1 MGGMLPP
8 IPIQRAPGN
17 PIAGRDYPRT
27 WEEFLVFF
35 ADESMCVRYL
45 ERLSWPDG
53 FLCARCGWAGEPW
66 RGSRRRLVCRS
77 CGHETTVT
85 AGTLFQGTRTP
96 LRQWLAAAWHVSTA
110 DQGVSALRLQ
120 RALGLGSYETAW
132 TILHR
137 LRRAMVRSGRPRLD
151 GVADVG
157 RIVLSARLTREALAR
172 PAGGARRRP
181 RAVVAIAVEDRGG
194 EPGRVRMQRLSS
206 GSDQELLR
214 FVAWAV
220 EPPAAVRVE
229 GLRRPAVLADLGWSQ
244 PDEGLPGAAG
254 SGAPGPRWGSGST
267 PAPGPGPPFV
277 HLHEVQ
283 QRLTHWLLGT
293 HQGAASSEL
302 LDWYLD
308 EFTFRFNRRSAR
320 HRGLLF
326 YRLVE
331 EALVTPPQPYGTVVA
346 AAARSGDAARSA
358 RRLRPRPRTR

>member
-1 MGGMLPP
+1 MPPP

-17 PIAGRDYPRT
+17 PMAGLDYPRT
-27 WEEFLVFF
+27 WDEFGAFF
-35 ADESMCVRYL
+35 PDEDACVRYL

-53 FLCARCGWAGEPW
+53 FLCERCGWAGKPW

-77 CGHETTVT
+77 CGRGTTVT

-96 LRQWLAAAWHVSTA
+96 LRQWLAAAWQVSTA
-110 DQGVSALRLQ
+110 DEGVSARRLQ
-120 RALGLGSYETAW
+120 ELLGLGSYETAW

-137 LRRAMVRSGRPRLD
+137 LRRAMVRSGRPRLE
-151 GVADVG
+151 GVAEIG
-157 RIVLSARLTREALAR
+157 RTALSARG
-172 PAGGARRRP
+172 PAGRGRP
-181 RAVVAIAVEDRGG
+181 RVVVAIAVEDRGS
-194 EPGRVRMQRLSS
+194 EAGRVRMQRLPS
-206 GSDQELLR
+206 GRDEDLVR

-220 EPPAAVRVE
+220 EPRTLVRVD
-229 GLRRPAVLADLGWSQ
+229 GLRDPATLA
-244 PDEGLPGAAG
+244 EAG
-254 SGAPGPRWGSGST
+254 FQVEEAG
-267 PAPGPGPPFV
+267 GPGSYPTFSY
-277 HLHEVQ
+277 LRDIEA
-283 QRLTHWLLGT
+283 RLRRWLLGT

-346 AAARSGDAARSA
+346 PNGACRRSGGR
-358 RRLRPRPRTR
+358 

>member
-1 MGGMLPP
+1 MLPP

-17 PIAGRDYPRT
+17 PVAGQDYPRT
-27 WEEFLVFF
+27 WEEFLAFF
-35 ADESMCVRYL
+35 PDESSCVHYL

-110 DQGVSALRLQ
+110 DEGVSALRLQ

-157 RIVLSARLTREALAR
+157 RTVLSARLTREALAR
-172 PAGGARRRP
+172 PGGGRRRP

-194 EPGRVRMQRLSS
+194 EPGRVRMQRLPS
-206 GSDQELLR
+206 GSDQDLLR
-214 FVAWAV
+214 FIAWAV
-220 EPPAAVRVE
+220 EPPAHVRVE
-229 GLRRPAVLADLGWSQ
+229 GLRRPAVLADLGWSR
-244 PDEGLPGAAG
+244 PGACQAG
-254 SGAPGPRWGSGST
+254 GGQPEAPEPGPE
-267 PAPGPGPPFV
+267 PGPPFV
-277 HLHEVQ
+277 HLREVER
-283 QRLTHWLLGT
+283 RLTRWLLGT

-346 AAARSGDAARSA
+346 
-358 RRLRPRPRTR
+358 T

>member
-1 MGGMLPP
+1 MLPP
-8 IPIQRAPGN
+8 IPIPRAPGN
-17 PIAGRDYPRT
+17 PVAGRDYPRT
-27 WEEFLVFF
+27 WEEFLAFF
-35 ADESMCVRYL
+35 PDEPACVSYL

-53 FLCARCGWAGEPW
+53 FLCSRCGWTGEPW

-110 DQGVSALRLQ
+110 EEGVSARRLQ
-120 RALGLGSYETAW
+120 RTLGLGSYETAW

-151 GVADVG
+151 GVAEVG
-157 RIVLSARLTREALAR
+157 RTLLAARLSQEA
-172 PAGGARRRP
+172 PAPGGERARRRP
-181 RAVVAIAVEDRGG
+181 RVVVAIAVEDRGS
-194 EPGRVRMQRLSS
+194 EPGRVRMQRLASN
-206 GSDQELLR
+206 SDQQLVR
-214 FVAWAV
+214 FIAWAV
-220 EPPAAVRVE
+220 EPATVVRAE
-229 GLRRPAVLADLGWSQ
+229 GLRDAGMLARLGW
-244 PDEGLPGAAG
+244 PGAAAAR
-254 SGAPGPRWGSGST
+254 GAAAEPVERQPGGQGGGDLGGQ
-267 PAPGPGPPFV
+267 PASPPALL
-277 HLHEVQ
+277 HLREVER
-283 QRLTHWLLGT
+283 RLTRWLLAT
-293 HQGAASSEL
+293 HQGATSSEL

-346 AAARSGDAARSA
+346 GARTAGQSRHQS
-358 RRLRPRPRTR
+358 RPR